1 MAFKRLAIALLFVI
15 SIVGFYSFN
24 NDDDILAKVN
34 QQLTEWTESH
44 PVEKV
49 YLHFDKPYYTAGDDV
64 WFKAYVTTGNL
75 HHLSFNNDILNVELV
90 NGQDSVEQ
98 SLKLQINEG
107 LAAGDFALPDT
118 LHAGD
123 YRIRAYTQ
131 YMLNAGQEYIFD
143 HAITI
148 GNVITNKVNTQTEF
162 NYVNQN
168 GRNDIKTVINYTDTD
183 GKAYAGNTVD
193 YSVLVDNKAIS
204 TGKGVT
210 DNEGRLILNLPAE
223 NSAIFTSGRILTKLT
238 IAKGNY
244 INKVIPV
251 KITAGKADVQFFP
264 EGGNMLNGVSNKV
277 AFKAIGTNGLG
288 LNIKGVVTNSK
299 GTEVA
304 KLSSSHLG
312 MGVFEFTPQAA
323 ETYRAEVVFS
333 DGSKT
338 SISLPAA
345 VNNGYVLKVSE
356 SGLDNIRL
364 TIAAAK
370 GTTGQCYLVG
380 QTGGKVYYSAKSIN
394 TNNVFSAV
402 VPKLKFPSG
411 ITQFTLFSASGEP
424 LNERL
429 VFIQNPEDGLKL
441 TVSADG
447 KKYSP
452 RQAVRLN
459 INATDNG
466 DEPAESNLS
475 VSVIDESKVP
485 VDENL
490 ENNIM
495 ANLLLTSDIKGYVE
509 QPAYYFNNVNDK
521 TRSDL
526 DALMLTQGYRRF
538 EWKSVLNTADVVDK
552 YPHQT
557 AFNISGTVFSK
568 KGKPLANCKVELVDY
583 ENALNNVDA
592 VTDENGHFKFDEI
605 VYPDSSSFFIY
616 ARGDKFNKDAI
627 IKMDPQQVGPPAT
640 RYKNAADFNIVN
652 ATENKTAYEK
662 SSKQLFAEQMKFGL
676 GNHAIN
682 LKEVV
687 IKDKFKT
694 VRNSANIH
702 PDLTDQVLIG
712 KDIGSGCRYF
722 IDCLQ
727 GRVAGVS
734 FKGGKPYSNRTDRPM
749 LTIVDGIPDPEG
761 MVLSRLNSNDVEGVE
776 VIRGGKVSIYGFGSG
791 NGVIFVTTK
800 RTLTTGRDLTKAS
813 ADAPQRIEK
822 GVIRYKPKGV
832 YTARVFY
839 SPLYDANTNQT
850 LADLRTTIFWQPNVV
865 TNDGKASIE
874 FANAG
879 STGTYRVVV
888 EGISSEGSIG
898 RQVFRYKVE

>member
-1 MAFKRLAIALLFVI
+1 MLIKRLAIAGLLAI
-15 SIVGFYSFN
+15 CIVGFYSFN

-49 YLHFDKPYYTAGDDV
+49 YLHFDKPYYTAGDDI
-64 WFKAYVTTGNL
+64 WFKAYVTAGNL

-107 LAAGDFALPDT
+107 LASGDFALPDT

-148 GNVITNKVNTQTEF
+148 GNVITNKVNTRSEF
-162 NYVNQN
+162 NYVSQN

-183 GKAYAGNTVD
+183 GKPYAGNAVD
-193 YSVLVDNKAIS
+193 YSVLVNNKAIS

-210 DNEGRLILNLPAE
+210 DNEGRLILNLPAD
-223 NSAIFTSGRILTKLT
+223 NPSLFTSGRVATKLI
-238 IAKGNY
+238 IAKGSY
-244 INKVIPV
+244 VNKVIAV
-251 KITAGKADVQFFP
+251 KLTAGKADVQFFP

-288 LNIKGVVTNSK
+288 LNIKGVVINSN
-299 GTEVA
+299 GNEVA
-304 KLSSSHLG
+304 KLGSSHLG

-323 ETYRAEVVFS
+323 ETYRAEVVFP
-333 DGSKT
+333 DGSK
-338 SISLPAA
+338 SAINLPAA

-356 SGLDNIRL
+356 SGPDNIRL

-370 GTTGQCYLVG
+370 GTAGQCYLVG
-380 QTGGKVYYSAKSIN
+380 QTGGKVYYSARSIN
-394 TNNVFSAV
+394 SNNIFSAV
-402 VPKLKFPSG
+402 IPKLKFPSG
-411 ITQFTLFSASGEP
+411 ITQFTLFSAAGEP

-429 VFIQNPEDGLKL
+429 MFIQNAEDGLKL
-441 TVSADG
+441 AVTAES
-447 KKYSP
+447 KRYLP
-452 RQAVRLN
+452 RQAVKLN
-459 INATDNG
+459 INATDNEG
-466 DEPAESNLS
+466 DPAESNLS

-495 ANLLLTSDIKGYVE
+495 ASLLLTSDIKGYVE
-509 QPAYYFNNVNDK
+509 QPAYYFNNVSDK
-521 TRSDL
+521 TRADL

-538 EWKSVLNTADVVDK
+538 EWKSVLNGVEVTDK

-583 ENALNNVDA
+583 ENAINNVDA
-592 VTDENGHFKFDEI
+592 LTDENGHFKFDEI

-627 IKMDPQQVGPPAT
+627 IKMDPQQVPVSAA
-640 RYKNAADFNIVN
+640 RYKNAADFNVVS
-652 ATENKTAYEK
+652 ATENTAVYEL

-676 GNHAIN
+676 GNHAIK

-694 VRNSANIH
+694 VKYSANIH
-702 PDLTDQVLIG
+702 PDLTDQVLTG
-712 KDIGSGCRYF
+712 KDIGSGCRSF
-722 IDCLQ
+722 IECIQ
-727 GRVAGVS
+727 GRVAGVT
-734 FKGGKPYSNRTDRPM
+734 FKGGRPFSNRTDRPM

-800 RTLTTGRDLTKAS
+800 RTISTAS
-813 ADAPQRIEK
+813 EFIKPSGEAPQRIEK

-879 STGTYRVVV
+879 SAGTYRVIV
-888 EGISSEGSIG
+888 EGISSEGNIG

>member
-1 MAFKRLAIALLFVI
+1 MVIKRLAIAGLLAI
-15 SIVGFYSFN
+15 SIIGFYSFN
-24 NDDDILAKVN
+24 NDDDILVKVN
-34 QQLTEWTESH
+34 QQLTEWTDNH
-44 PVEKV
+44 PIEKV
-49 YLHFDKPYYTAGDDV
+49 YLHFDKPYYAAGDDI

-75 HHLSFNNDILNVELV
+75 HQLSFNNDILNVELV

-107 LAAGDFALPDT
+107 LATGDFVLPDT
-118 LHAGD
+118 LNAGN

-143 HAITI
+143 HAIII
-148 GNVITNKVNTQTEF
+148 GNVITNKVNTRSEF
-162 NYVNQN
+162 SYENQN
-168 GRNDIKTVINYTDTD
+168 GRNDIKTVINYTGAD
-183 GKAYAGNTVD
+183 GKAYAGNAVD
-193 YSVLVDNKAIS
+193 YSVLADNKVIS

-210 DNEGRLILNLPAE
+210 DNEGNLILNLPAD
-223 NSAIFTSGRILTKLT
+223 NAGLFTSGRILTKLT
-238 IAKGNY
+238 IAKGSY
-244 INKVIPV
+244 INKVISV

-264 EGGNMLNGVSNKV
+264 EGGNMLNGVSNKI

-288 LNIKGVVTNSK
+288 LNIKGVITNSK
-299 GTEVA
+299 GAEVA
-304 KLSSSHLG
+304 KLGTPHLG
-312 MGVFEFTPQAA
+312 MGVFELTPQAN
-323 ETYRAEVVFS
+323 ETYRAEVVFP
-333 DGSKT
+333 DGSKS

-345 VNNGYVLKVSE
+345 VNNGYVLKISE
-356 SGLDNIRL
+356 SGPDNIRL

-380 QTGGKVYYSAKSIN
+380 QTGGKVYYSAKSISS
-394 TNNVFSAV
+394 NNVFSAV

-429 VFIQNPEDGLKL
+429 VFIKNPEDELKL
-441 TVSADG
+441 TVLADD

-459 INATDNG
+459 INAADNG
-466 DEPAESNLS
+466 GGPAESNLS

-509 QPAYYFNNVNDK
+509 QPAYYFNNVSDK
-521 TRSDL
+521 TRADL

-538 EWKSVLNTADVVDK
+538 EWKSVLNAADVADK

-568 KGKPLANCKVELVDY
+568 KGKPLANSRVELVNY

-592 VTDENGHFKFDEI
+592 LTDENGRFKFDEI

-616 ARGDKFNKDAI
+616 AHGDKFNKNAI
-627 IKMDPQQVGPPAT
+627 IKMDPQQAPLPAA
-640 RYKNAADFNIVN
+640 RYKNAADFNAVST
-652 ATENKTAYEK
+652 TENMAAYEQ
-662 SSKQLFAEQMKFGL
+662 STKQLFAEQMKFGL
-676 GNHAIN
+676 GKHAIK
-682 LKEVV
+682 LQEVI

-694 VRNSANIH
+694 VSHSANTH
-702 PDLTDQVLIG
+702 PDLTDQILTD
-712 KDIGSGCRYF
+712 KDIGKGCRNF
-722 IDCLQ
+722 IECIQ
-727 GRVAGVS
+727 GRVAGVT

-761 MVLSRLNSNDVEGVE
+761 MVLSELNSNDVEGVE

-800 RTLTTGRDLTKAS
+800 RTLSVGKEFIKPS
-813 ADAPQRIEK
+813 AYAIERNEK

-865 TNDGKASIE
+865 TNDGKAIIE

-888 EGISSEGSIG
+888 EGISSEGNIG